1 VLLVGLTGG
10 IGSGKSTVAVMLA
23 ERGAVL
29 VDADRI
35 AREVVEP
42 GGPAYQPMI
51 DRFGAGIVRPDKT
64 LDRAAI
70 AAQAFAGTEALA
82 DLNAITH
89 PAIRAV
95 MAERIAAQA
104 NTDNVVVV
112 DIPLL
117 AEGGPAAYG
126 LSGVIVVDAPVEVA
140 IQRLVEGRGL
150 GESDARARVAAQAS
164 REDRRKLADV
174 VIDNAGSPE
183 DLARQVDDV
192 WRWIETLRGRSG

>member
-1 VLLVGLTGG
+1 MLLVGLTGG
-10 IGSGKSTVAVMLA
+10 IGSGKSTVATLLA
-23 ERGAVL
+23 ERGAAI

-51 DRFGAGIVRPDKT
+51 DRFGPGIVLPDGT

-70 AAQAFAGTEALA
+70 AAQAFATPDALA

-89 PAIRAV
+89 PAIRAT
-95 MAERIAAQA
+95 MAERVARHAASGR
-104 NTDNVVVV
+104 VVVV

-117 AEGGPAAYG
+117 AEGGPSAYG
-126 LSGVIVVDAPVEVA
+126 LRGVIVVDAPVEVA
-140 IQRLVEGRGL
+140 IHRLVEGRGL
-150 GESDARARVAAQAS
+150 TEADARARVAAQAS

-174 VIDNAGSPE
+174 VIDNAGSRE
-183 DLARQVDDV
+183 DLVRQVDEV
-192 WRWIETLRGRSG
+192 WAWIEALR

>member
-1 VLLVGLTGG
+1 M
-10 IGSGKSTVAVMLA
+10 MLA
-23 ERGAVL
+23 ERGAVV
-29 VDADRI
+29 VDADQI

-51 DRFGAGIVRPDKT
+51 DRFGAEIVRPDKT

-70 AAQAFAGTEALA
+70 AAQAFAGADALA

-89 PAIRAV
+89 PAIRTV

-126 LSGVIVVDAPVEVA
+126 LSAVIVVDAPVEVA

-192 WRWIETLRGRSG
+192 WRWIETLPGRSG

>member
-1 VLLVGLTGG
+1 MLLVGLTGG
-10 IGSGKSTVAVMLA
+10 IGSGKSTVAKLLA
-23 ERGAVL
+23 ERGAVV

-51 DRFGAGIVRPDKT
+51 DRFGAEIVRPDKT

-70 AAQAFAGTEALA
+70 AAQAFAGADALA

-89 PAIRAV
+89 PAIRTV

-192 WRWIETLRGRSG
+192 WRWIETLPGRSG

>member
-1 VLLVGLTGG
+1 
-10 IGSGKSTVAVMLA
+10 
-23 ERGAVL
+23 
-29 VDADRI
+29 
-35 AREVVEP
+35 
-42 GGPAYQPMI
+42 
-51 DRFGAGIVRPDKT
+51 
-64 LDRAAI
+64 
-70 AAQAFAGTEALA
+70 
-82 DLNAITH
+82 
-89 PAIRAV
+89 
-95 MAERIAAQA
+95 
-104 NTDNVVVV
+104 VV

>member
-1 VLLVGLTGG
+1 ML
-10 IGSGKSTVAVMLA
+10 LA
-23 ERGAVL
+23 ERGAAI

-51 DRFGAGIVRPDKT
+51 DRFGPDIVLPDGT

-70 AAQAFAGTEALA
+70 AAQAFATPDALA

-89 PAIRAV
+89 PAIRATL
-95 MAERIAAQA
+95 AERVAQHAAS
-104 NTDNVVVV
+104 DGVVVV

-117 AEGGPAAYG
+117 AEGGPSAYG
-126 LSGVIVVDAPVEVA
+126 LRGVIVVDAPVEVA
-140 IQRLVEGRGL
+140 IHRLVEGRGL
-150 GESDARARVAAQAS
+150 TEADARARVAAQAS

-183 DLARQVDDV
+183 DLVRQVDEV
-192 WRWIETLRGRSG
+192 WAWIEALR